1 MRNIILAV
9 SILSIGCGEPEPEP
23 EPDCY
28 ETWLEVHQQ
37 ESDNFVST
45 LSDSR
50 LEAATAQDC
59 PENPMCDAFIQE
71 LVLRDFIDSTCVD

>member
-9 SILSIGCGEPEPEP
+9 SILSIGCGEPEP
-23 EPDCY
+23 DCY
-28 ETWLEVHQQ
+28 EAWLEVHQQ

-50 LEAATAQDC
+50 LEAAAAQGC

-71 LVLRDFIDSTCVD
+71 LVLRDFIDSTCAD